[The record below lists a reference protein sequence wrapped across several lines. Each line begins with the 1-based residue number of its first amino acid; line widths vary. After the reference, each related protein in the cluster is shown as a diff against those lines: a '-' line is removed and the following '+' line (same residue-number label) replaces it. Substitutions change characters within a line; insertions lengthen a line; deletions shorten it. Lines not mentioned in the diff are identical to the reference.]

1 VSQWR
6 FPAVWRWAPGMGD
19 HGGVSDSPKAPLPA
33 TEDSSPETAGEASG
47 TGPLP
52 GEPGFKAVLSKN
64 AAKRANA
71 SVIGMILALAVSIAC
86 ILPVILLNAQPK
98 QPGYDPKIDVS
109 AVAGNAAPVAG
120 FTPAAPVLPSGW
132 HPNYARWKSG
142 TESGVPT
149 WEIGFVSPEQG
160 FVGLTQ
166 TRKGNPTWVAQ
177 IADNAPV
184 TGKRTI
190 DGQDWTLRDKG
201 AGPKTLVL
209 EHRGYT
215 LVLNGRAD
223 LKEFDV
229 VASAVLKAVDAA
241 PAVTPAPSASPTA

>member
-33 TEDSSPETAGEASG
+33 TDDSSPETAGEASG

>member
-1 VSQWR
+1 MSQWR

>member
-1 VSQWR
+1 
-6 FPAVWRWAPGMGD
+6 M
-19 HGGVSDSPKAPLPA
+19 SDSPKAPLPA

>member
-1 VSQWR
+1 
-6 FPAVWRWAPGMGD
+6 MGD
-19 HGGVSDSPKAPLPA
+19 HGGVSDSPKTPLPA
-33 TEDSSPETAGEASG
+33 PEDSSHEAVPEAAGGASAR
-47 TGPLP
+47 GPLP

-109 AVAGNAAPVAG
+109 AVSANAAPVAG
-120 FTPAAPVLPSGW
+120 FTPAAPALPSGW

-142 TESGVPT
+142 TESGVPA
-149 WEIGFVSPEQG
+149 WEVGFVSPAQG

-166 TRKGNPTWVAQ
+166 TRKGNPTWVGQ

-201 AGPKTLVL
+201 TGPKTLVL
-209 EHRGYT
+209 EHRGFT